1 MFPLTLVL
9 PLSLWYP
16 APSSSHP
23 RSTPSEIAHCAQC
36 APTQVCAPS
45 FPLGLQ
51 HLPRAALPASLSVL
65 VFICRLPPYQSFSP
79 VIVTWSIPHPQFPIS
94 YHCFFLSLYMALIS
108 CMYVIFI
115 SCNFLTLSSLFITVF
130 CPWLFL
136 PHPFHIFLLTTDL
149 MSFPSPRSSSRP
161 ICSHSSPGYLHPNY
175 TIETLAVFLK

>member
-1 MFPLTLVL
+1 MPSVL
-9 PLSLWYP
+9 PLKSAPHPFPWDFSTCLELLFLLLSLCWY
-16 APSSSHP
+16 SSVGFRHTSLSL
-23 RSTPSEIAHCAQC
+23 RSLSPGQFLTH
-36 APTQVCAPS
+36 S
-45 FPLGLQ
+45 FPF
-51 HLPRAALPASLSVL
+51 PT
-65 VFICRLPPYQSFSP
+65 
-79 VIVTWSIPHPQFPIS
+79 IV
-94 YHCFFLSLYMALIS
+94 FFLSLYMALIS